1 MCLRLYGNHSKG
13 STHKGLT
20 HLKNRVT
27 TNQKCIIDVQRPKR
41 TEPYCKRKSSNHNM
55 KSDKEK
61 KYKNQPG
68 KKV

>member
-13 STHKGLT
+13 STYKGLT

-27 TNQKCIIDVQRPKR
+27 TNQKRIIDVQRPKR
-41 TEPYCKRKSSNHNM
+41 TEAYCKRKSSNHNR
-55 KSDKEK
+55 KSGKETK
-61 KYKNQPG
+61 FKNQPG